1 MLRAFFR
8 DESGS
13 TSVEY
18 ALIASLIALAI
29 LGALNIVANNN
40 SATFELITTAVEGAN
55 GGGTP

>member
-29 LGALNIVANNN
+29 LGALNMVANNN